1 MVKYMFELAS
11 DSDFEMLYAN
21 LKAQETISFWSTSFI
36 RGTTLDNAI
45 VLVDEMQNLN
55 FHELDSIITRIG
67 ENSKILFCGDATQT
81 DLTRTNE
88 KNGILDF
95 MKIIRAMEYDFSSV
109 EFGTDDIV
117 RSGLVKNYI
126 VTKLG
131 YGYVMFKHLDY
142 LKEEVDLEAEMI
154 EGTRFYRVPSGK
166 MYPSITS
173 VTSFYGRQKFVEWRK
188 KVGNEEG
195 DRITRLATTRG
206 TKFHDLVEKYMLN
219 ENVDD
224 YKPLPTTKFL
234 FLKSFKPYLDRINNI
249 HALEKSLYSDY
260 LGLAG
265 RVDCIAEYEGELA
278 IIDFKTSKKI
288 KPEKWI
294 ENYFVQEVGLRLHVL

>member
-1 MVKYMFELAS
+1 
-11 DSDFEMLYAN
+11 
-21 LKAQETISFWSTSFI
+21 
-36 RGTTLDNAI
+36 
-45 VLVDEMQNLN
+45 
-55 FHELDSIITRIG
+55 
-67 ENSKILFCGDATQT
+67 
-81 DLTRTNE
+81 
-88 KNGILDF
+88 
-95 MKIIRAMEYDFSSV
+95 
-109 EFGTDDIV
+109 
-117 RSGLVKNYI
+117 
-126 VTKLG
+126 
-131 YGYVMFKHLDY
+131 MFKHLDY
-142 LKEEVDLEAEMI
+142 LKEEVDLEAETI

-173 VTSFYGRQKFVEWRK
+173 VTSFYERQKFVEWRK
-188 KVGNEEG
+188 RVGNEEA

-224 YKPLPTTKFL
+224 HKPLPTTKFL
-234 FLKSFKPYLDRINNI
+234 FLKAKPYLDRINNI

-294 ENYFVQEVGLRLHVL
+294 ENYFVQEVAYACMYYEMTGIPVQKLITIMVAENGECFVYEKRNKDYYIKLLTKYIREFVSHHTED

>member
-1 MVKYMFELAS
+1 
-11 DSDFEMLYAN
+11 
-21 LKAQETISFWSTSFI
+21 
-36 RGTTLDNAI
+36 
-45 VLVDEMQNLN
+45 
-55 FHELDSIITRIG
+55 
-67 ENSKILFCGDATQT
+67 
-81 DLTRTNE
+81 
-88 KNGILDF
+88 
-95 MKIIRAMEYDFSSV
+95 
-109 EFGTDDIV
+109 
-117 RSGLVKNYI
+117 
-126 VTKLG
+126 
-131 YGYVMFKHLDY
+131 MFKHLDY

-173 VTSFYGRQKFVEWRK
+173 VTSFYERQKFVEWRK
-188 KVGNEEG
+188 RVGNEEA

-234 FLKSFKPYLDRINNI
+234 FLKAKPYLDRINNI

-294 ENYFVQEVGLRLHVL
+294 ENYFVQEVAYACMYYEMTGIPVQKLITIMVAENGECFVYEKRNKDYYIKLLTKYIREFVSHHTED